1 MYLVVS
7 CPGGGSRGL
16 TPTPMGTVCIG
27 GTGGIAPGT
36 YTGPWEEGALEVVK
50 LGVKDFAFGFNLDS
64 LAFEFKDDF
73 LVKSAPVET
82 PEEDDGDDG
91 AVVDVAEFRGEIGVS
106 VCIDEGCTP
115 LVVGSSTGESPE
127 IKSTSLAVTLIDSMA
142 LPDGVN

>member
-16 TPTPMGTVCIG
+16 TPTPTGTVCIG
-27 GTGGIAPGT
+27 GTGCIAPGT
-36 YTGPWEEGALEVVK
+36 YTGPWEGTLTGVK

-64 LAFEFKDDF
+64 LAFEFKDDL
-73 LVKSAPVET
+73 LVKSAPVEI

-106 VCIDEGCTP
+106 IICIDEGCTP
-115 LVVGSSTGESPE
+115 LVVGSST
-127 IKSTSLAVTLIDSMA
+127 
-142 LPDGVN
+142 